1 MALLFS
7 NNASAELAA
16 ALTADATTLY
26 VEEGK
31 GSYFPVISRVG
42 DYFYVTLVG
51 DSVMEIVKVTATEGD
66 TFTIVRA
73 QDDTEAAAFAIG
85 DLIELRITAAD
96 FKDILTS
103 PKLSDFFADS
113 SKVNPIYSTDAD
125 TYQYWSSMRGGVY
138 YYNRAGSLVNQPS
151 QYGLLLHCAQ
161 LAFVFQLWKALPN
174 GDLYYRSMSDT
185 NERDEWTKLAKDAD
199 LTALAEQINTDITTS
214 INNLDTKIDTVS
226 TNATT
231 GINNLSTQV
240 DDTFLKKSGGTMTGA
255 LTLNV
260 SDNHIVY
267 NDDTTYQYKYLLLQ
281 AGEWDSG
288 SRIQLMRHDST
299 NDAGVLVL
307 YSGTCD
313 LRLKPD
319 GTLAC
324 NGSQALLPA
333 GAVFAFAANAAP
345 AGCLLCNGAAVS
357 RTTYAALFAAIG
369 TTYGA
374 GDGSTTFNLPNLTD
388 KFIQGSGTAGT
399 TKAAG
404 LPNIT
409 GTFEPSDGRGGAA
422 TGAFNKTS
430 YSGWA
435 EKGTEGTDYT
445 WNFDASRS
453 NAIYGKSTTVQPP
466 ALTMRYYIK
475 Y

>member
-73 QDDTEAAAFAIG
+73 QDNTEAAAFAIG

-125 TYQYWSSMRGGVY
+125 TYQYWSGIRGGVY

-185 NERDEWTKLAKDAD
+185 NERDEWTKIAKDAD

-231 GINNLSTQV
+231 GISNLSTHV
-240 DDTFLKKSGGTMTGA
+240 DDTFLKKSGGTMTGNLALANAYSNNNTGA
-255 LTLNV
+255 LTLGV
-260 SDNHIVY
+260 GSAW
-267 NDDTTYQYKYLLLQ
+267 DTGPCISFYGVDYPDL
-281 AGEWDSG
+281 SG
-288 SRIQLMRHDST
+288 KFAIRT
-299 NDAGVLVL
+299 GTATTELVGNPGGAL
-307 YSGTCD
+307 TWG
-313 LRLKPD
+313 
-319 GTLAC
+319 
-324 NGSQALLPA
+324 GSQAFLPA
-333 GAVFAFAANAAP
+333 GAVFAFAANSTP

-369 TTYGA
+369 TTYGT

-399 TKAAG
+399 SKSAG

-409 GTFEPSDGRGGAA
+409 GSFGGLGNYNSGGTNAMS
-422 TGAFNKTS
+422 GAF
-430 YSGWA
+430 YGSGA
-435 EKGTEGTDYT
+435 SGFSFGGGDTVSSLKGYF
-445 WNFDASRS
+445 NASRS
-453 NAIYGKSTTVQPP
+453 SSIYGSSSTVQPP
-466 ALTMRYYIK
+466 AVTMRFYIK

>member
-73 QDDTEAAAFAIG
+73 QDNTEAAAFAIG

-125 TYQYWSSMRGGVY
+125 TYQYWSGMRGGVY

-231 GINNLSTQV
+231 GINEAKAAAASSKPTAGTGISVGTSTDTGTPVSLATYGTAGNYGSSSNQTPGFNSTFNIPYVSTDAYGRVTAATTTVKIPALPAAASSPKAYLS
-240 DDTFLKKSGGTMTGA
+240 A
-255 LTLNV
+255 
-260 SDNHIVY
+260 
-267 NDDTTYQYKYLLLQ
+267 TY
-281 AGEWDSG
+281 S
-288 SRIQLMRHDST
+288 
-299 NDAGVLVL
+299 
-307 YSGTCD
+307 SGTSWY
-313 LRLKPD
+313 RKWSD
-319 GTLAC
+319 GWIEQ
-324 NGSQALLPA
+324 GGVS
-333 GAVFAFAANAAP
+333 AVI
-345 AGCLLCNGAAVS
+345 S
-357 RTTYAALFAAIG
+357 
-369 TTYGA
+369 
-374 GDGSTTFNLPNLTD
+374 DGSTSITFPTKFSNTNYTVLSIARHPTSNSSITTVRDLTTTTVTLTFD
-388 KFIQGSGTAGT
+388 VEDGSGSSA
-399 TKAAG
+399 
-404 LPNIT
+404 
-409 GTFEPSDGRGGAA
+409 
-422 TGAFNKTS
+422 
-430 YSGWA
+430 
-435 EKGTEGTDYT
+435 
-445 WNFDASRS
+445 
-453 NAIYGKSTTVQPP
+453 VQWY
-466 ALTMRYYIK
+466 ACGF
-475 Y
+475 

>member
-51 DSVMEIVKVTATEGD
+51 DSVIEIVKVTATEGD
-66 TFTIVRA
+66 TFTVVRA

-125 TYQYWSSMRGGVY
+125 TYQYWSSIRGGVY

-231 GINNLSTQV
+231 GINEAKAAAASSKPAAGTGISVGTSTDTGTPVSLATYGTAGNYGSSSNQTPGFNSTFNIPYVSTDAYGRVTAATTTVKIPALPAAASSPKAYLS
-240 DDTFLKKSGGTMTGA
+240 A
-255 LTLNV
+255 
-260 SDNHIVY
+260 
-267 NDDTTYQYKYLLLQ
+267 TY
-281 AGEWDSG
+281 S
-288 SRIQLMRHDST
+288 
-299 NDAGVLVL
+299 
-307 YSGTCD
+307 SGTSWY
-313 LRLKPD
+313 RKWSD
-319 GTLAC
+319 GWIEQ
-324 NGSQALLPA
+324 GGVS
-333 GAVFAFAANAAP
+333 AVI
-345 AGCLLCNGAAVS
+345 S
-357 RTTYAALFAAIG
+357 
-369 TTYGA
+369 
-374 GDGSTTFNLPNLTD
+374 DGSTSITFPTQFSNTNYTILSIARHPTSNSSITTVRDLTTTTVTLTFD
-388 KFIQGSGTAGT
+388 VEDGSGSSA
-399 TKAAG
+399 
-404 LPNIT
+404 
-409 GTFEPSDGRGGAA
+409 
-422 TGAFNKTS
+422 
-430 YSGWA
+430 
-435 EKGTEGTDYT
+435 
-445 WNFDASRS
+445 
-453 NAIYGKSTTVQPP
+453 VQWY
-466 ALTMRYYIK
+466 ACGF
-475 Y
+475 

>member
-73 QDDTEAAAFAIG
+73 QDNTEAAAFAIG

-125 TYQYWSSMRGGVY
+125 TYQYWSGMRGGVY

-185 NERDEWTKLAKDAD
+185 NERDEWTKIAKDAD

-231 GINNLSTQV
+231 GISNLSTHV
-240 DDTFLKKSGGTMTGA
+240 DDTFLKKSGDMMTGA
-255 LTLNV
+255 LTFNV
-260 SDNHIVY
+260 SGNSLVY
-267 NDDTTYQYKYLLLQ
+267 NDDTTYQFKYLLLQ

-288 SRIQLMRHDST
+288 ARIQLMRHDSP
-299 NDAGVLVL
+299 NDAGTLVL
-307 YSGTCD
+307 RGGTCD

-319 GTLAC
+319 GTFSKDGKNVVMSV
-324 NGSQALLPA
+324 NG
-333 GAVFAFAANAAP
+333 VNANAAGNVTLTIP
-345 AGCLLCNGAAVS
+345 AVPKAYVT
-357 RTTYAALFAAIG
+357 TTYSSG
-369 TTYGA
+369 TSWYRKYSDGWIEQGGVSA
-374 GDGSTTFNLPNLTD
+374 VISDGSTSITFPTKFSNTNYTVLSIARHPTSNSSITTVRDLTTTTVTLTFD
-388 KFIQGSGTAGT
+388 VEDGSGSSA
-399 TKAAG
+399 
-404 LPNIT
+404 
-409 GTFEPSDGRGGAA
+409 
-422 TGAFNKTS
+422 
-430 YSGWA
+430 
-435 EKGTEGTDYT
+435 
-445 WNFDASRS
+445 
-453 NAIYGKSTTVQPP
+453 VQWY
-466 ALTMRYYIK
+466 ACGF
-475 Y
+475 